1 MSDQTIDPTGNGSAP
16 AIDRTKLPIRRAAF
30 SGVAN
35 QTLGGSQP
43 GWEQIGHVKPPEGAP
58 NVLVV
63 LIDDAGFGNPS
74 TFGGP
79 IDTPNYDRMATEGLR
94 YNRFHVTAMCSPT
107 RAALLTGRNHHAV
120 GMGGIPEFS
129 GGFPGYSAMLPRD
142 AAPFPK
148 VLKENGYST
157 ACVGKWHL
165 TPEGEQGPAGPF
177 HHWPN
182 AWGFDYYW
190 GFLAPEAGQYDTMIA
205 ENQKFIG
212 VQDGKDGEPFYFPEA
227 MTDQAIEW
235 LHGVRGHEAQKPWML
250 YYSTGCSHAPHH
262 VAKEWSDR
270 YKGKFDQGWDKLREE
285 TFERQKQLGVI
296 AADAQLTPRPEEMPA
311 WDSLSEN
318 SKRLFAH
325 QMEVYAGYSENA
337 DHHVGRLLDAI
348 DEMGELENTIVV
360 WIWGDNGASLE
371 GTPTGTFNEGTMVNG
386 LPLTDEEQMQ
396 LTLKWGGV
404 EAWGTEMMYPHYS
417 TAWAWAGNTPFA
429 WGKQVASHLGGTRNP
444 LVVRCP
450 DRIVETGGVRSQFT
464 HVTDIGPMILDMVG
478 IPQPTHVDGIEQQP
492 MTGASFADSLADAN
506 APERHTQQYFE
517 NFGNRAMYKDGWWLS
532 MRMPRVPWRLD
543 PELLKKFAPGVWKPD
558 EDPVELYYLPDDFSQ
573 ANDLSAKHPEK
584 VKELQGL
591 FWEEAE
597 KYDVKP
603 LLAGFSPFF
612 GILPP
617 LGANTMVTYHGD
629 VQNVAPG
636 LVPRIYNH
644 SYSISADLHIPE
656 GGAEGVIVADGGH
669 LGGFSLF
676 VEDGK
681 LKHTYAFLGVFEYR
695 QESKKELPTGDVN
708 VEMVFTADA
717 PKPATPGEVT
727 LFVNGEPVGSGR
739 LDHTVPFIF
748 SGYAG
753 MDVGRDNGLVVDRS
767 YADKAPFAF
776 TGTVKKVVFDVAPH
790 LDDEAEHALHEHAA
804 PVDTARGIIA

>member
-1 MSDQTIDPTGNGSAP
+1 MSAEP
-16 AIDRTKLPIRRAAF
+16 DRTKLPIRRGAF
-30 SGVAN
+30 EGVAN
-35 QTLGGSQP
+35 QTLDGSVP
-43 GWEQIGHVKPPEGAP
+43 DWGLIGHVEPPEGAP
-58 NVLVV
+58 NILVV

-79 IDTPNYDRMATEGLR
+79 IRTPNYDRMAAEGLR

-129 GGFPGYSAMLPRD
+129 GGFPGYSAMLPHD

-157 ACVGKWHL
+157 AGIGKWHL

-177 HHWPN
+177 THWPN

-190 GFLAPEAGQYDTMIA
+190 GFLAPEAGQYDTVIS
-205 ENQKFIG
+205 ENQKVIG
-212 VQDGKDGEPFYFPEA
+212 VQEGKDGKDFYFPDA
-227 MTDQAIEW
+227 MTDQAIDW
-235 LHGVRGHEAQKPWML
+235 LHGMRGHDSTKPWML

-270 YKGKFDQGWDKLREE
+270 YKGEFDQGWDVLREE
-285 TFERQKQLGVI
+285 TFARQKALGVVPQ
-296 AADAQLTPRPEEMPA
+296 DAVLTPRDELMPA

-348 DEMGELENTIVV
+348 HEMGELDNTVIL

-371 GTPTGTFNEGTMVNG
+371 GTPTGSFNEGTMVNG

-396 LTLKWGGV
+396 LTLKWGGL

-417 TAWAWAGNTPFA
+417 SAWAWAGNTPFQ
-429 WGKQVASHLGGTRNP
+429 WGKQVGSHLGGTRNP
-444 LVVRCP
+444 LVIRWP
-450 DRIVETGGVRSQFT
+450 EKITDPGGLRSQFT
-464 HVTDIGPMILDMVG
+464 HVSDIGPTILEIAG
-478 IPQPTHVDGIEQQP
+478 IPQPSHVDGVEQQP
-492 MTGASFADSLADAN
+492 MTGTAFVESISDPA
-506 APERHTQQYFE
+506 APDRHTQQYFE

-543 PELLKKFAPGVWKPD
+543 PAMLQTFAPGVWNPD
-558 EDPVELYYLPDDFSQ
+558 EDPVELYYLPDDFAQ
-573 ANDLSAKHPEK
+573 ANDLAAANPDK
-584 VKELQGL
+584 VTELQAL

-597 KYDVKP
+597 KYNVKP

-617 LGANTMVTYHGD
+617 LGDKTTTTYFGD
-629 VQNVAPG
+629 VQNVLPG
-636 LVPRIYNH
+636 AIPRIYNH
-644 SYSISADLHIPE
+644 SYTITADLHIPD
-656 GGAEGVIVADGGH
+656 GGAEGIIVADGGH
-669 LGGFSLF
+669 LGGYALF
-676 VEDGK
+676 VQDGK
-681 LKHTYAFLGVFEYR
+681 LKHTYAFLGVFEYK
-695 QESKKELPTGDVN
+695 QESSDVLPTGDVT
-708 VEMVFTADA
+708 VQLVFAADA
-717 PKPATPGEVT
+717 AAPATPGQVT
-727 LFVNGEPVGSGR
+727 LHVNGEKVGGGR
-739 LDHTVPFIF
+739 MDHTVPFGF
-748 SGYAG
+748 TGYAG
-753 MDVGRDNGLVVDRS
+753 MDIGRDNGLSVDRS
-767 YADKAPFAF
+767 YADQAPFAF

-790 LDDEAEHALHEHAA
+790 LDADDELALHAHAA
-804 PVDTARGIIA
+804 QSSTARGIAE